1 MTFFIFNPQPFQDR
15 VYVKNNKV
23 DEVQD
28 LGLKLFKEL
37 VSRIVSFDIILLLIL
52 ELKKLAIVSY
62 NINTGENLLLKV
74 HDAKNTTLANIAV
87 GHE

>member
-1 MTFFIFNPQPFQDR
+1 MHYHLSDQPFIQKLTNNAVFQDR

-37 VSRIVSFDIILLLIL
+37 VSSAGCLELLKTTGLLLL
-52 ELKKLAIVSY
+52 
-62 NINTGENLLLKV
+62 
-74 HDAKNTTLANIAV
+74 
-87 GHE
+87 

>member
-1 MTFFIFNPQPFQDR
+1 MHYHLSDQPFIQKLAKNTVFQDR

-37 VSRIVSFDIILLLIL
+37 VSSAVCL
-52 ELKKLAIVSY
+52 ELLKL
-62 NINTGENLLLKV
+62 
-74 HDAKNTTLANIAV
+74 
-87 GHE
+87 

>member
-1 MTFFIFNPQPFQDR
+1 MVVLINNILVFLIHGNDTGIHVGSGRASRILSPFITSYFQDR

-37 VSRIVSFDIILLLIL
+37 VSQ
-52 ELKKLAIVSY
+52 KKLVR
-62 NINTGENLLLKV
+62 N
-74 HDAKNTTLANIAV
+74 
-87 GHE
+87 

>member
-1 MTFFIFNPQPFQDR
+1 MHYHLSDQPFIQKLTNNAVFQDR

-37 VSRIVSFDIILLLIL
+37 VSSAVCL
-52 ELKKLAIVSY
+52 ELLKL
-62 NINTGENLLLKV
+62 
-74 HDAKNTTLANIAV
+74 
-87 GHE
+87 